1 MYYMRMR
8 KPITDTLLR
17 TISESGMSF
26 KALEKATGVKRQS
39 LMKFARREQTL
50 RGDFMDALAAYF
62 SLVLV
67 KSKKGKG

>member
-1 MYYMRMR
+1 
-8 KPITDTLLR
+8 
-17 TISESGMSF
+17 MSF